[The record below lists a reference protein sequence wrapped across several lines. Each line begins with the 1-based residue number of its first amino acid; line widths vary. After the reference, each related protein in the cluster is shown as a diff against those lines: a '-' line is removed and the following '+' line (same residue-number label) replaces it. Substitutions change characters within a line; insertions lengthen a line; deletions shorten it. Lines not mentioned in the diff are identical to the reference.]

1 MEKTYQVRRLNAVK
15 HGILSKEA
23 VLPHES
29 KDEFE
34 DLLAQYEKELAPAV
48 ILIPGKEGSLG
59 IGMEKITETV
69 ERAVGADIL
78 A

>member
-34 DLLAQYEKELAPAV
+34 DLLAQYEADFVPAN
-48 ILIPGKEGSLG
+48 PNS
-59 IGMEKITETV
+59 
-69 ERAVGADIL
+69 RDIVL
-78 A
+78 Y

>member
-29 KDEFE
+29 KDGF
-34 DLLAQYEKELAPAV
+34 A
-48 ILIPGKEGSLG
+48 G
-59 IGMEKITETV
+59 TV
-69 ERAVGADIL
+69 RSGLCAC
-78 A
+78 